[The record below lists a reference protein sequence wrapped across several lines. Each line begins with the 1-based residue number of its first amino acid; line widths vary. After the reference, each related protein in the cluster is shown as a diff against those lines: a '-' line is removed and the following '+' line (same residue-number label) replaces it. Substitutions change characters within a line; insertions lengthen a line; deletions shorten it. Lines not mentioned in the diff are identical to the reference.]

1 MPKKSGL
8 FFAHR
13 FDSPERVIQTR
24 LPLSPRSAAP
34 AHTAPA
40 HNASMIAV
48 KGHMLRFATKVPS
61 ARQRSE
67 KRRHGTRRKVSIA
80 PGKTRSRV
88 RHSKSDAR
96 GAFCNSLWREPVKR
110 LADDASRVTFEGIPK
125 GEFRNE
131 SGSRK
136 GRDWNFKGCAL
147 VSRMSVSPRVRRTS
161 GRHIAAAASSA
172 SRRRSQFLFARA
184 KVHHHPA

>member
-1 MPKKSGL
+1 VPKKSGL

-96 GAFCNSLWREPVKR
+96 GAFCHSLWREPVKR

-131 SGSRK
+131 TGSRK
-136 GRDWNFKGCAL
+136 GATGISKDA
-147 VSRMSVSPRVRRTS
+147 RREKLKIDFRFFGFSNGNQTPQTAWMPS
-161 GRHIAAAASSA
+161 QTPATVE
-172 SRRRSQFLFARA
+172 RR
-184 KVHHHPA
+184 

>member
-1 MPKKSGL
+1 VPKKSGL

-96 GAFCNSLWREPVKR
+96 GAFCHSLWREPVKR
-110 LADDASRVTFEGIPK
+110 LADDASRVTFE
-125 GEFRNE
+125 R
-131 SGSRK
+131 SRK
-136 GRDWNFKGCAL
+136 ESSDTKPEAERGATGILKGCAFREKL
-147 VSRMSVSPRVRRTS
+147 KIDFRFFGFSNGNQTPQTAWMPSQTPATVERR
-161 GRHIAAAASSA
+161 
-172 SRRRSQFLFARA
+172 
-184 KVHHHPA
+184 